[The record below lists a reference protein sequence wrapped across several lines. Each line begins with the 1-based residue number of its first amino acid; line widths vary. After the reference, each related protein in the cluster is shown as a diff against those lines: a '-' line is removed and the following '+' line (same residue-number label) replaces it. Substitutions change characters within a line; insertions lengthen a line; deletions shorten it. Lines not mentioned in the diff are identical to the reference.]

1 MRKFIRHPS
10 DIPIEVQREAI
21 FSLQQNLKDIGNGG
35 LSFSSGVFIN
45 KNTILTVKILV
56 IRPVFEARGRVV
68 WCERR
73 GSVFDVGLEFIE
85 AKDLY
90 KIRMI
95 EQVCYIEHYK
105 REIRRTQGRVLT
117 GEQAAHEWI
126 DKYARNFPDQG
137 IEV

>member
-10 DIPIEVQREAI
+10 DIPIEVHRKGVLS
-21 FSLQQNLKDIGNGG
+21 FQQSLKDISSVG
-35 LSFSSGVFIN
+35 LSFSSGVFID
-45 KNTILTVKILV
+45 KNTIITVRIPV

-73 GSVFDVGLEFIE
+73 GSLFDVGLEFIE

-105 REIRRTQGRVLT
+105 REIRRTQGRILT
-117 GEQAAHEWI
+117 GEQAAQEWI
-126 DKYARNFPDQG
+126 NKYAKNFPDKG